1 MVNQGRRNSKI
12 YSFLGF
18 GLLLLALTVWWWTI
32 PSGHLA
38 DSNPPVRGLWVV
50 RYNLA
55 TQAEID
61 GVIKAAETAGF
72 QGIFAQVCGRAESYY
87 NSDLLPLATGVEPGF
102 DPLAYLL
109 TEAHRRGIQVHAW
122 VNAYTIS
129 SLSQIPES
137 PQHVLN
143 RHPEWILVDNNGR
156 SLRNYQKATED
167 VPAIFLDPGAA
178 GVRGFV
184 AAIVEEILERYPVD
198 GIHLDYIRYP
208 GAQFG
213 YSPSSRQQFQA
224 VYGWDPL
231 KDQLFCGSEWDD
243 WRRAQVTATVA
254 EIKSI
259 VDAQTRAV
267 QYSTAVFFDP
277 AVARESYFQDWPT
290 WIQSDLVDF
299 VVPMVY
305 LEDPIRFA
313 LALQKIEDYVDQKRV
328 YPGIGAYKILDR
340 PEALTA
346 QVLRSL
352 EMGFSG
358 VVFFEYRTMAQANL
372 FSRIAQIW

>member
-1 MVNQGRRNSKI
+1 M
-12 YSFLGF
+12 
-18 GLLLLALTVWWWTI
+18 LALTVWWWNI
-32 PSGHLA
+32 PDGHLA

-87 NSDLLPLATGVEPGF
+87 DSDLLPLAPGVEVGF

-109 TEAHRRGIQVHAW
+109 AEAHQRGIQVHAW

-129 SLSQIPES
+129 SITQIPEA
-137 PQHVLN
+137 PQHVLH
-143 RHPEWILVDNNGR
+143 RHPEWILVDNTGR
-156 SLRNYQKATED
+156 SLRNYQKATDD

-184 AAIVEEILERYPVD
+184 ASVVEEILERYPVD

-208 GAQFG
+208 GVQFG
-213 YSPSSRQQFQA
+213 YSPSSREQFQA
-224 VYGWDPL
+224 AYGWDPL
-231 KDQLFCGSEWDD
+231 SDQLFCGPEWDD

-254 EIKSI
+254 DVKSI
-259 VDAQTRAV
+259 VDAQPRAV

-277 AVARESYFQDWPT
+277 TVARENYFQDWPT
-290 WIQSDLVDF
+290 WIQNDLVDF
-299 VVPMVY
+299 VVPMIY

-313 LALQKIEDYVDQKRV
+313 LALEKIENCVDQKRV

-346 QVLRSL
+346 QVRRSA

-358 VVFFEYRTMAQANL
+358 IVFFEYRTMAQANL
-372 FSRIAQIW
+372 FPRIAQIR